1 MDAQLPVLLTVIK
14 GAQEPRPFS
23 AKRIM
28 KYKSAKTLLDLEKM
42 ANNNSLLYL
51 DELVVEYKDKN
62 LYIET
67 LTTAELSD
75 IDLTRIGLHG
85 SPTKVHKVE
94 SVVLSG
100 GEASKIEPTDEGMGA
115 LIDELLNDH
124 ILG

>member
-1 MDAQLPVLLTVIK
+1 
-14 GAQEPRPFS
+14 
-23 AKRIM
+23 M
-28 KYKSAKTLLDLEKM
+28 KYKIAKTLLVLE
-42 ANNNSLLYL
+42 NLSNYYSLLYL
-51 DELVVEYKDKN
+51 EVLVVEYKDKN

-67 LTTAELSD
+67 LTTTDLSD

-100 GEASKIEPTDEGMGA
+100 GEATKIEPTEEGLGA